1 MIFVT
6 LGTQDKSFERLLK
19 QIDKEIERGIIKE
32 KVIVQAG
39 HTKYES
45 KNMEIFD
52 LVSSEE
58 FEEYMDAC
66 NILITHGG
74 AGSILTGIKKKK
86 IVIAAARL
94 SKYKEHNNDHQ
105 KQIIKEFSGKGYILE
120 LRDFDKLGKV
130 LEKAKTFKPKKF
142 VSNTDNMV
150 KLVSDY
156 IEDCDHISW
165 YNKTKEIIWYLF
177 FGFLTTV
184 INICTFMFLDKIG
197 VNLYL
202 NNFIAWIIAV
212 LFAFFTNKFFVFL
225 SKLNK
230 NIFYEMGKFF
240 LFRIISLVIEMFG
253 LYVFIDVF
261 DINKLFTKII
271 MCIIVVIV
279 NYVFSKL
286 FVFKNSSN

>member
-1 MIFVT
+1 MMFVT

-19 QIDKEIERGIIKE
+19 QIDKEIERGNIKE

-66 NILITHGG
+66 DILITHGG

-86 IVIAAARL
+86 KVIAAARL

-105 KQIIKEFSGKGYILE
+105 KQIIKEFSDKGYILE

-130 LEKAKTFKPKKF
+130 LEKARTFKPRKF

-156 IEDCDHISW
+156 IEECNHISW
-165 YNKTKEIIWYLF
+165 YNKSKEFIWYLF
-177 FGFLTTV
+177 FGFITTV
-184 INICTFMFLDKIG
+184 INLGVFMFLDKMRI
-197 VNLYL
+197 NLYL
-202 NNFIAWIIAV
+202 NNSIAWIVSV
-212 LFAFFTNKFFVFL
+212 LFAFFTNKYFVFT
-225 SKLNK
+225 SKLKK
-230 NIFYEMGKFF
+230 NMICEMGSFF
-240 LFRIISLVIEMFG
+240 LFRIISLAIEMFG
-253 LYVFIDVF
+253 LFIFIDIF
-261 DINKLFTKII
+261 DINKFFIKLV
-271 MCIIVVIV
+271 MCVVIVIV
-279 NYVFSKL
+279 NYIFSKI
-286 FVFKNSSN
+286 FVFKKSNS